1 MFISKRKFLEELN
14 KAKEETAN
22 QIYKERNLDERFMYV
37 NRDIQDLHRRVAE
50 LENKLNTPIKNK
62 YDDVAF
68 TLPTIPKL

>member
-37 NRDIQDLHRRVAE
+37 NRDIQDLHRRVAAI
-50 LENKLNTPIKNK
+50 ENKVDTTTKRVSDSISIRPL
-62 YDDVAF
+62 
-68 TLPTIPKL
+68 